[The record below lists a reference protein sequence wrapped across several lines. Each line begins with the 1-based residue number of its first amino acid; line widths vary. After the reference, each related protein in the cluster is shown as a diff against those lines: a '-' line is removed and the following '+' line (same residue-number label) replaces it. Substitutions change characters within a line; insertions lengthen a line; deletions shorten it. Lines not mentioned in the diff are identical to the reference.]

1 MLLAKSSINTSIET
15 RGLLWRVL
23 DWVYPPF
30 CCGCGQ
36 IGKEICPACWESI
49 KLLSGQIT
57 CISCGK
63 LIERGSLCTDCQ
75 TNPPIFDQL
84 KSWALYEGAVR
95 SMVTG
100 IKFERKLGLIPY
112 LIEPLAEAISTWE
125 PNVDWITAVP
135 LGRRRQHER
144 GYNQSALIAEKVA
157 GKLKISYSNE
167 LLFRVRETH
176 TQVGLNA
183 DERRQNMVDAFTA
196 EPSFC
201 RGKSVLLIDDIATTG
216 ATLNACAKAL
226 RAAGAE
232 EIFCFTVARTDHNPI
247 FNPIFTEVSNER
259 QS

>member
-1 MLLAKSSINTSIET
+1 MLLTKSSINKSIGT

-36 IGKEICPACWESI
+36 IGEEICPACWESI
-49 KLLSGQIT
+49 RLLAGQLT
-57 CISCGK
+57 CVICGK
-63 LIERGSLCTDCQ
+63 LIERGSLCPDCRTD
-75 TNPPIFDQL
+75 PPAFDQL

-112 LIEPLAEAISTWE
+112 LIEPLTGAISSWG
-125 PNVDWITAVP
+125 PKVDWITAVP

-157 GKLKISYSNE
+157 GKLKIPYSNE

-176 TQVGLNA
+176 SQVGLNA
-183 DERRQNMVDAFTA
+183 DERQQNMVDAFTGDPA
-196 EPSFC
+196 FC
-201 RGKSVLLIDDIATTG
+201 RGKAVLLIDDIATTG
-216 ATLNACAKAL
+216 ATLDACAKAL

-232 EIFCFTVARTDHNPI
+232 KIFCFTVARTDHHPI
-247 FNPIFTEVSNER
+247 SNPIFTEVSNER

>member
-1 MLLAKSSINTSIET
+1 
-15 RGLLWRVL
+15 
-23 DWVYPPF
+23 
-30 CCGCGQ
+30 
-36 IGKEICPACWESI
+36 
-49 KLLSGQIT
+49 
-57 CISCGK
+57 
-63 LIERGSLCTDCQ
+63 
-75 TNPPIFDQL
+75 
-84 KSWALYEGAVR
+84 
-95 SMVTG
+95 MVTG

-112 LIEPLAEAISTWE
+112 LIKPLADAISAWG

-226 RAAGAE
+226 RAAGTE